1 MLAFW
6 TNYGSIKHLH
16 GDTTFSMSSPA
27 IPL

>member
-16 GDTTFSMSSPA
+16 GDTTFGMSSPTT
-27 IPL
+27 PL